1 VAKASLR
8 QGQIVFAPLIPERG
22 EVKLRPAVI
31 YTPDAMLGDDEWVRV
46 VAISTSC
53 RPDDPHIPIPDDA
66 ATRLVTRLNRPS
78 SIALSFVD
86 KVYRTHIQPTR
97 GRLPQELLIEMIVR
111 LKLLSHYGTDWPDP
125 T

>member
-31 YTPDAMLGDDEWVRV
+31 YTPDAMLGNDEWVRV

-53 RPDDPHIPIPDDA
+53 RPNDPHIPFPTMRPRVLSRGSTDRA
-66 ATRLVTRLNRPS
+66 ALRCLS
-78 SIALSFVD
+78 SIRF
-86 KVYRTHIQPTR
+86 
-97 GRLPQELLIEMIVR
+97 IEHTFSRHVAGCH
-111 LKLLSHYGTDWPDP
+111 KNY
-125 T
+125 